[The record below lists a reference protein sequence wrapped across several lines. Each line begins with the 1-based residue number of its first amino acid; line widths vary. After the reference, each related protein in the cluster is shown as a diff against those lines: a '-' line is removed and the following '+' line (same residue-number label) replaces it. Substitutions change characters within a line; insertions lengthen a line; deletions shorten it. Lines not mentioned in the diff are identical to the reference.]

1 MGGDYQ
7 REITRGI
14 GVQNDAQHE
23 SSFHGKAWVAIGNKK
38 KKKKSLWAKVIAK
51 KYVRGEIGLKK
62 LNKKQVSSNI
72 WRGMA
77 TAAEILR
84 KGARI
89 RVYNGRDTLF

>member
-1 MGGDYQ
+1 MGGDYK

-38 KKKKSLWAKVIAK
+38 KGAFEQRLLLK

-89 RVYNGRDTLF
+89 RAYNGRDTLF